1 MKFREAIFGS
11 LAVATFV
18 LVVETLVV
26 LVLTGA
32 HYAGLLRQHA
42 TSLRLWSAYAGI
54 FLVPGAALWLL
65 VAAASRVRTPH
76 RPLAAVLLLAAL
88 ALPLVHAPTVLG
100 PALRRAYTDPRALGA
115 VAVVMIVVSVW
126 LLRAIKRGKR
136 RPFYAVAV
144 ALAVVTAGLSVV
156 DVCMILRSADQVL
169 SAAGMRHVVLGVSG
183 AALIALPL
191 LVAFVRAIRGPAVR
205 WLAGA
210 LGFYAAAYAAIVA
223 FTPTAPQKLPS
234 PETGS
239 LSGAPSILMIVVD
252 TLREDV
258 VSGPDD
264 PSGLTPNIERLAR
277 DGVWFEEAYA
287 PSPWTTPSFA
297 SILTSTY
304 PSTHHAGHRDPVWG
318 FRNPMTRSL
327 PTLTEILSGA
337 GYWTGAATTNP
348 HLARQF
354 GLYRGFHVYR
364 NLISAWTYHA
374 VLAALRERGLLPG
387 HGTFY
392 LVGRDQTTRTEEL
405 IRRGRESGRPFFVLA
420 HYMDPHSPYHAPEIV
435 GNAPENPSSM
445 VEDYRAEV
453 AYSDHYV
460 GELLQ
465 ELRDKGLYDDMM
477 VILTA
482 DHGEELTE
490 LRQNPPNGR
499 RVRDHGHTLFN
510 EALRIPLVVKY
521 PGNAGAG
528 TARSDLVSLIDLAP
542 TILHVVG
549 LDPPEE
555 FIGRDLLEGDD
566 AGGDRILFA
575 EGIAH
580 GPEQKSCVRGT
591 DKVILHSLPPHEDY
605 ARAYDLAADPGEKD
619 PLPVDAED
627 GRFIP
632 LYHALVDFTLSQE
645 AITDTNAVEID
656 PHILRQL
663 KALGYVN

>member
-32 HYAGLLRQHA
+32 HYAELLRQHA
-42 TSLRLWSAYAGI
+42 TSLKLWGVYAGI
-54 FLVPGAALWLL
+54 FLVPGLALWLL
-65 VAAASRVRTPH
+65 VVAASKIRTAH
-76 RPLAAVLLLAAL
+76 RPFSALLLLAAL
-88 ALPLVHAPTVLG
+88 ALPLAHAPTVLG
-100 PALRRAYTDPRALGA
+100 PALRRAYADPRALGA
-115 VAVVMIVVSVW
+115 AAVVAVAVIVW
-126 LLRAIKRGKR
+126 LFRAMKRGKR
-136 RPFYAVAV
+136 GPFYWVAA
-144 ALAVVTAGLSVV
+144 ALAVVIAGLSVV
-156 DVCMILRSADQVL
+156 DVCMILRAADQVL
-169 SAAGMRHVVLGVSG
+169 SVAGIQRVVLGVTG
-183 AALIALPL
+183 AVVIALPL
-191 LVAFVRAIRGPAVR
+191 LLAFVRTIRGAAAP
-205 WLAGA
+205 WLAA
-210 LGFYAAAYAAIVA
+210 AFGFYAAAYAGIVA
-223 FTPTAPQKLPS
+223 FTPTAPPELP
-234 PETGS
+234 PPGNTV
-239 LSGAPSILMIVVD
+239 LSGAPSVLMIVVD
-252 TLREDV
+252 TLRKDV
-258 VSGPDD
+258 VSAPDD
-264 PSGLTPNIERLAR
+264 TSGLTPNIRRLAR
-277 DGVWFEEAYA
+277 DGVWFDEAYA

-304 PSTHHAGHRDPVWG
+304 PSTHHAGHRDPAWG
-318 FRNPMTRSL
+318 FRNPMTSSL
-327 PTLTEILSGA
+327 PTFTEVLSAA

-392 LVGRDQTTRTEEL
+392 LVGRDQTTRIEDL

-460 GELLQ
+460 GKLLQ
-465 ELRDKGLYDDMM
+465 DLRDEGLYDGMM

-521 PGNAGAG
+521 PGNSGAG
-528 TARSDLVSLIDLAP
+528 TVRSDLVSLIDLAP

-549 LDPPEE
+549 LDPPDE
-555 FIGRDLLEGDD
+555 FIGHDLLEGDD

-632 LYHALVDFTLSQE
+632 LYDALVDFTLSQE